1 MAYLTIISK
10 RKLFDHPSPIYSTC
24 PIYNFIL
31 YSDWGSSV
39 TRERSVWEWESV
51 EDRGERV
58 PAAEEVTHPKRLV
71 QQIDAEGELV
81 HDHLDTRAK
90 NLTAEPLVSVL
101 SK

>member
-1 MAYLTIISK
+1 MFYLPHIQ
-10 RKLFDHPSPIYSTC
+10 FDIY
-24 PIYNFIL
+24 IYIL

-81 HDHLDTRAK
+81 HGHLDTRVK
-90 NLTAEPLVSVL
+90 NLTAGALVSVL